1 MTEFKKF
8 YAISYNDDEGDDN
21 YGEIEMFLLKGRIR
35 GEYII
40 LDNSSEKLV
49 TISKLAIDKFNK
61 VDLTVGY
68 KFWCFSLY
76 LEDAKSIMLRYI
88 EKEVSSREE
97 KYEED
102 INRLSDALIKISDS
116 ERVSKNKEELSDP
129 CYLNL

>member
-88 EKEVSSREE
+88 EKEVFSREE
-97 KYEED
+97 KYEKD